1 MSTLFL
7 IRSSCRHAITKLL
20 RWMRETGSDM
30 AAYFLQ
36 VRSREFGEC
45 GESRGNK
52 ELDKLEECK
61 SDIGNHLSRCHLS
74 REVF

>member
-1 MSTLFL
+1 
-7 IRSSCRHAITKLL
+7 
-20 RWMRETGSDM
+20 M
-30 AAYFLQ
+30 AACFLQ

-45 GESRGNK
+45 GEFRGSK
-52 ELDKLEECK
+52 ELFKLKECIRN